1 MQTPSRA
8 RLDTAD
14 SLLTGSSLPPGRAR
28 LDTEYTTETADTF
41 PVLNISSNRLD
52 QGGNRLDMMQ
62 KSNNFNDRGT
72 LKINNGRNSR
82 ERRANSLDLLDVATS
97 GQFVDNSPTPLAS
110 NKSRAK
116 FRMDTAKEGWRPPP
130 ALPLGENNN
139 GQEQSREQR
148 DVSVNQHLCVEIE
161 DSFDENGSVYFN
173 HGLGNNGVT
182 NTTEL
187 FDDDKMKLLANSDNE
202 MKRPQKKIEL
212 TATKSMM
219 DQIVA
224 SATIREDDEAS
235 DMSSLSDTISYQQHD
250 RSRRERS
257 RRSAANKPTSSM
269 SVMATL
275 MFKRKSLRKGFSA
288 RSKIMSLA
296 PPENRDTVTTS
307 ATGESIGHSLDRTN
321 NTLETIDRSLEQHL
335 FQNGMQE
342 SQRRTMGIKGPLD
355 LPSPLGAEI
364 DREKFLA
371 SNQSSRRRDAKSG
384 RSGKVGWG
392 GGCDLNDMSPREVS
406 TRKVHDMSPG
416 EESSRW
422 ASAHNVHDRSPG
434 EESSGYHHRRSTSN
448 GSDFGNSSKNM
459 GIHSS
464 WLIPSPSRVQQL
476 SSRGRLETQPIKTP
490 MSPEDL
496 IDVLHDE
503 PIDPFSG
510 LIGMPLSIGCERS
523 VMSGDGDSYTG
534 LNVFGGASVAS
545 SALSFLETPGNNTLD
560 GSIDNDIPIMKSG
573 RPPLMGR
580 RIKST
585 STTFDEFDPLMEEE
599 EEEEEMMES
608 YPPSNNSVGSSPLR
622 TLPPLAIPPRHHK
635 DDPLLSKSRYR
646 SPLQQLATMST
657 KKKKPALRHQR
668 SSSLGSGGLMMG
680 NTCMFGSIALS
691 ETSKSPMTPLG
702 DVPSLEWDGSVG
714 HSLGHNSVGQSTG
727 HSATLE
733 MTSGSVV
740 KDQALTTPNQDM
752 TTTKNTVDGEEKDDD
767 DSSYES
773 FSEEYNRPEPKL
785 QIVAKEMK
793 HIIGKVFP
801 VAKPVVKVGR
811 KLLGREKEE
820 AAMKRSEGCLT

>member
-8 RLDTAD
+8 QLDTAD
-14 SLLTGSSLPPGRAR
+14 SLLTGLSLPPSRAR
-28 LDTEYTTETADTF
+28 LDTEYTTETAETL
-41 PVLNISSNRLD
+41 PVLNISHNSPGD
-52 QGGNRLDMMQ
+52 QCGNRLDMME
-62 KSNNFNDRGT
+62 KSNNFNNRGT
-72 LKINNGRNSR
+72 LKINNSRNNR
-82 ERRANSLDLLDVATS
+82 QRANTLDLLDVANS
-97 GQFVDNSPTPLAS
+97 GNFVENSPTPLAS
-110 NKSRAK
+110 NKSREK
-116 FRMDTAKEGWRPPP
+116 IRMDTAKEGWRSPP
-130 ALPLGENNN
+130 ALPLGENKS
-139 GQEQSREQR
+139 GQEQSRE
-148 DVSVNQHLCVEIE
+148 HLCVEIE

-173 HGLGNNGVT
+173 HGLGNNGLIH
-182 NTTEL
+182 TTEL
-187 FDDDKMKLLANSDNE
+187 FDDDKVKLLANSDYE
-202 MKRPQKKIEL
+202 MKQSQKKIEL

-257 RRSAANKPTSSM
+257 GRSATANKPTSSM

-275 MFKRKSLRKGFSA
+275 MFKRKSLRKSFST

-296 PPENRDTVTTS
+296 PPENRDTVTTT

-342 SQRRTMGIKGPLD
+342 SQRRTTGIKGPVD
-355 LPSPLGAEI
+355 LPSPMGAEI
-364 DREKFLA
+364 DRDKFLA
-371 SNQSSRRRDAKSG
+371 VSHPSRRRDQ
-384 RSGKVGWG
+384 GKLGWG
-392 GGCDLNDMSPREVS
+392 SDRDL
-406 TRKVHDMSPG
+406 HDGSPG
-416 EESSRW
+416 EEGSRW
-422 ASAHNVHDRSPG
+422 ASAHYVHDRSPR
-434 EESSGYHHRRSTSN
+434 EESSRHHHRRSTSN
-448 GSDFGNSSKNM
+448 GSDFGNSSKHM

-464 WLIPSPSRVQQL
+464 WLISSPSKVQQL
-476 SSRGRLETQPIKTP
+476 SSRGKLETLPIKTP

-510 LIGMPLSIGCERS
+510 LIGMPRSIGCERS
-523 VMSGDGDSYTG
+523 VMSEDGDSYTG
-534 LNVFGGASVAS
+534 LNVFGGTSVAS

-560 GSIDNDIPIMKSG
+560 SNDNDIPIMKSG

-585 STTFDEFDPLMEEE
+585 STTFDDFDPLMEGEE

-646 SPLQQLATMST
+646 SPLQQFATMST
-657 KKKKPALRHQR
+657 KKKTPALRHQR

-691 ETSKSPMTPLG
+691 ETTKSPMTPLG

-733 MTSGSVV
+733 RSPGSVV
-740 KDQALTTPNQDM
+740 KDQAFTAPNQD
-752 TTTKNTVDGEEKDDD
+752 TTTTNNKLDGEEKEDDG
-767 DSSYES
+767 DSSCES

-801 VAKPVVKVGR
+801 VGKPVVKVGR